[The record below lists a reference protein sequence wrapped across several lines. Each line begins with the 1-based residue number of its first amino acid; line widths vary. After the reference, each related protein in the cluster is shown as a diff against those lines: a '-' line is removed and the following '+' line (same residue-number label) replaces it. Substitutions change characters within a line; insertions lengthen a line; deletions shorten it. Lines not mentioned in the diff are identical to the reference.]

1 MTFRA
6 EDRDRIGTQLVEMT
20 RKHFAVAR
28 HLWAKEP
35 WDFFALHEIGP
46 DRIHHTFWKYFD
58 ERHPR
63 YEANTA
69 YRTLVEDYYALLDQE
84 VGRLISE
91 VGDDVRV
98 FVLSDHGSQA
108 MQGCFCINQW
118 LITKGFLTL
127 RGPRPAP
134 GTPLEKADI
143 DWPKTYA
150 WGAGGYYARIFYNIR
165 GREPQGLLQPSDVPE
180 FESRFTREL
189 ETVRRPDGQPLG
201 VDARIPGK
209 IYREVRGDAPDLMIY
224 FGNATWRSAGTI
236 GYNSLFLDENDTGPD
251 DSVHSF
257 DGIYV
262 VDRPRDGAGV
272 LGPTENLI
280 DIGPTILSLMGVPI
294 PADVQGRPIARFA

>member
-1 MTFRA
+1 MLLHQPMADHEGVPDA
-6 EDRDRIGTQLVEMT
+6 EGTPT
-20 RKHFAVAR
+20 
-28 HLWAKEP
+28 
-35 WDFFALHEIGP
+35 G
-46 DRIHHTFWKYFD
+46 
-58 ERHPR
+58 
-63 YEANTA
+63 
-69 YRTLVEDYYALLDQE
+69 
-84 VGRLISE
+84 
-91 VGDDVRV
+91 
-98 FVLSDHGSQA
+98 
-108 MQGCFCINQW
+108 
-118 LITKGFLTL
+118 
-127 RGPRPAP
+127 P